1 MGGGLRTVLAPMP
14 GRRRDGGYPAPTTV
28 HPGNVCRDAETA
40 GSLAV
45 RVVAPKR
52 VSSDDRGSAADG
64 RSLPGGEKL
73 MSAAEPSR
81 ARPAAS
87 NAEWQERK
95 TAAIARGQGNIAPV
109 YIERASNAELWDVE
123 GKRYI
128 DFGTGIAVCN
138 TGHSHPKVV
147 AAVKEQLDRFSH
159 TCVMVTPYDSAVRL
173 AEALNELA
181 PGKSPK
187 KSMFVTTG
195 AEAVEN
201 TVKIARAYTGRRGVI
216 AFTGGFHGRT
226 LLAMGLTGK
235 ITPYKNLFGPFPGD
249 VYHAP
254 FPVEYH
260 GVSVKDSIKALTALF
275 KADIAPTDVAAII
288 VEPVQGEGGFYPAP
302 NEFMQTLRA
311 ICDDH
316 GIVLVADE
324 IQTGFG
330 RTGRFFAT
338 EYAGIEPDLMTVAKG
353 VAGGFPLAAVV
364 GKGGIMDA
372 PLPGGLGG
380 TYAGSPIGCAAAL
393 AVIDVIRDE
402 GLVERAN
409 EIGVR
414 FRERLASLRAR
425 HPDTIGE
432 IRANRGAMIAIELVE
447 DGDADKPAADLTK
460 ALVASAYAHGL
471 VLLSC
476 GVNGNVIRFLP
487 ALTISDELIDE
498 GLDILEACF
507 DICI

>member
-1 MGGGLRTVLAPMP
+1 
-14 GRRRDGGYPAPTTV
+14 
-28 HPGNVCRDAETA
+28 
-40 GSLAV
+40 
-45 RVVAPKR
+45 
-52 VSSDDRGSAADG
+52 
-64 RSLPGGEKL
+64 
-73 MSAAEPSR
+73 MSAAEPTR
-81 ARPAAS
+81 ARPGTG

-95 TAAIARGQGNIAPV
+95 VAAIARGQGNIAPV
-109 YIERASNAELWDVE
+109 YVERAKNAELWDVE

-138 TGHSHPKVV
+138 TGHSNPKVV

-159 TCVMVTPYDSAVRL
+159 TCVMVTPYDTAVRL

-181 PGKSPK
+181 PGSSAK

-201 TVKIARAYTGRRGVI
+201 TIKIARAYTGRRGVI
-216 AFTGGFHGRT
+216 AFNGGFHGRT

-235 ITPYKNLFGPFPGD
+235 ITPYKNLFGPFPGE

-254 FPVEYH
+254 FPIEYH
-260 GVSVKDSIKALTALF
+260 GVSVEDSIKALHALF

-302 NEFMQTLRA
+302 NEFMRALRG
-311 ICDDH
+311 ICDEH

-338 EYAGIEPDLMTVAKG
+338 EYSGIEPDLMTVAKG

-364 GKGGIMDA
+364 GKAEIMDAPLPGGMDA

-380 TYAGSPIGCAAAL
+380 TYAGSPVGCAAAL
-393 AVIDVIRDE
+393 AVIDVILDE

-409 EIGVR
+409 AIGAR
-414 FRERLASLRAR
+414 FRERLTALQAK
-425 HPDTIGE
+425 HPATIGE
-432 IRANRGAMIAIELVE
+432 IRADRGAM
-447 DGDADKPAADLTK
+447 PPPT
-460 ALVASAYAHGL
+460 
-471 VLLSC
+471 
-476 GVNGNVIRFLP
+476 
-487 ALTISDELIDE
+487 
-498 GLDILEACF
+498 
-507 DICI
+507 